1 MNKYAPTVLRIGLA
15 LVFLWFGTQQL
26 FNTESWTR
34 LIPDFVIQM
43 SHLSASTWVHINGS
57 LEIVLGLCLLF
68 GFFTQVSALIL
79 AAHLAVIALDVGI
92 FTPVGVRDFGLTIST
107 LSIFLNG
114 ISYFSLD
121 KKKKKRDAIISE

>member
-26 FNTESWTR
+26 FNTAAWTG
-34 LIPDFVIQM
+34 LIPDMVIQL
-43 SHLSASTWVHINGS
+43 SHLTAQTWVHINGS
-57 LEIVLGLCLLF
+57 LEIVLGFCLLF

-79 AAHLAVIALDVGI
+79 AAHLAVIVLDVGI
-92 FTPVGVRDFGLTIST
+92 FTPIGVRDFGLTIAT
-107 LSIFLNG
+107 FSIFLNG

-121 KKKKKRDAIISE
+121 SYFQKRDAIISE